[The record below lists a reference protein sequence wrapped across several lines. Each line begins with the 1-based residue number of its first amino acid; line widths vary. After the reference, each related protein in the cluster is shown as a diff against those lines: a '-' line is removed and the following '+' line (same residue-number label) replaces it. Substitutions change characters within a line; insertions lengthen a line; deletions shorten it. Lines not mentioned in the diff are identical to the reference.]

1 MSFILNLT
9 DTTDVIQLPLSSV
22 KYTKHKKTSDNPGV
36 SKEVKTGT
44 VFFPSEEMLNVAK
57 EVLISKTLN
66 SAETFS
72 NFSTTN

>member
-1 MSFILNLT
+1 M
-9 DTTDVIQLPLSSV
+9 
-22 KYTKHKKTSDNPGV
+22 

-72 NFSTTN
+72 NSARLTNGGEYFY